1 MLCPNLCPNNV
12 IITIHV
18 LGDQWQNLEN
28 TRGNNTIQSI
38 YGYYTE
44 LSQVCMEHLFT
55 GNDITGIGGIQ
66 CPPP

>member
-18 LGDQWQNLEN
+18 LGDHWRNLEN
-28 TRGNNTIQSI
+28 TRGNHTIQSI
-38 YGYYTE
+38 YCYYTE

-55 GNDITGIGGIQ
+55 KQ
-66 CPPP
+66 